1 MPGGGRRGREV
12 VFFARFIFSA
22 YFVVAVVSFLLFWC
36 VLLFEIIRQCCSY
49 RYYCINARWMLFVGV
64 RAQALGACC
73 AMGIGKILRRRSW
86 STRRPALFRVELWT
100 WGSSWSWGWCWTWGL
115 KLTLGLK
122 LGVEVDVGVEE
133 SSSKLLPENIWVL
146 FCWPSR
152 ASISVG
158 WWDSPIYIYISFTRS
173 YTLRTYA
180 TRPKCLTCSKQQF
193 PKMGVSIEL
202 SISQLRL
209 LTFFF
214 SPSFFSFFFPCFSL
228 CNFLS
233 QKCSV
238 HTGSGRDGCEMQELY
253 VWVCRYGL
261 VASKTGRVGL

>member
-1 MPGGGRRGREV
+1 MSELRKVLVNFFPKIYESCFVDRLVPPFPWDGG
-12 VFFARFIFSA
+12 I
-22 YFVVAVVSFLLFWC
+22 
-36 VLLFEIIRQCCSY
+36 
-49 RYYCINARWMLFVGV
+49 
-64 RAQALGACC
+64 
-73 AMGIGKILRRRSW
+73 RRS
-86 STRRPALFRVELWT
+86 
-100 WGSSWSWGWCWTWGL
+100 
-115 KLTLGLK
+115 
-122 LGVEVDVGVEE
+122 
-133 SSSKLLPENIWVL
+133 
-146 FCWPSR
+146 
-152 ASISVG
+152 
-158 WWDSPIYIYISFTRS
+158 IYISFTRS